1 MFENIF
7 TTIFAVSVTTGI
19 IILALVLLSSR
30 LNRSYAAK
38 WKYWVWLL
46 LAVRLLIPFYFTFPG
61 APVQVSV
68 PDTAISPVFSPR
80 APAIPDV
87 TPAAS
92 DLPVQSAARFMNL
105 WELFS
110 IIWLAGVVLFL
121 VVQFA
126 GYRRCRH
133 EALRWSRAV
142 KDKRLS
148 AALDQLCAEMD
159 TEKKITL
166 LISQKVSG
174 PMIIGFFKGYLL
186 LPHENYEDNE
196 LVHILRHE
204 LVHLKR
210 RDIWYKLLILF
221 TTALH
226 WFNPAVHLML
236 REANKDLELACDDES
251 IKNLPFDAR
260 KEYSDTIIHCMR
272 KRHSKRTALSTY
284 FYGGEQAMRERFVNI
299 LSHQKKRAG
308 KVAGA
313 VVLLCVL
320 LMGGMVA
327 CDTLNTPQIDLTD
340 YDLLYEQYLHL
351 PFWSLI
357 AFETWD
363 NANDISPDYFVDY
376 FAYYWHDNHYQG
388 GPLDFPSEELESYIQ
403 EYFDV
408 STEHIRMS
416 DRYDEEKDIYIC
428 LGLGGGGSA
437 KVVGAEQNGNRLV
450 LDYEVYSPEDGITVL
465 RIGILT
471 VELSGDGYKYVANQ
485 MQDTEGGISTNEPK
499 SSIPAESNFAISVDN
514 GEVDSLLTDVYN
526 LGLLKSNWADISAIG
541 NIDALVDFYGY
552 VVLYK
557 EENPNGWFD
566 SQKDVSVDEVVKGI
580 SRYFDVSTVE
590 EVKESIYYDAEK
602 DCLSFFDNYSSTNYT
617 SQITITEQTQDE
629 DKLIV
634 SYEVTNDYDG
644 SAEGN
649 GVVTLR
655 KAGEDYK
662 FLSNEFTDTREPV
675 SLAD

>member
-1 MFENIF
+1 MFENVF
-7 TTIFAVSVTTGI
+7 TIIFAVSVTTGI
-19 IILALVLLSSR
+19 VILALVLLSSR

-159 TEKKITL
+159 TGEKITL

-313 VVLLCVL
+313 VVLLGVL

-327 CDTLNTPQIDLTD
+327 CDTLNTPQIDLAD

-351 PFWSLI
+351 PFWSSI
-357 AFETWD
+357 TSETWD
-363 NANDISPDYFVDY
+363 DANDIPPDYFVNY
-376 FAYYWHDNHYQG
+376 YAYYWYDNHYQG
-388 GPLDFPSEELESYIQ
+388 GPLNFPPKELESYIQ

-408 STEHIRMS
+408 SAEHIRTA
-416 DRYDEEKDIYIC
+416 DQYDGEEDVYIC

-437 KVVGAEQNGNRLV
+437 KVVGAEQNGKRLI
-450 LDYEVYSPEDGITVL
+450 LDYEVYSPEDNATVL
-465 RIGILT
+465 RIGKLT
-471 VELSGDGYKYVANQ
+471 AEMSGNGYKYVANET
-485 MQDTEGGISTNEPK
+485 QDTEAMRAFYVEAKPDLNDLENLTQRYLYPILFSWATQLSWTDPQQIDADRLVDMYGYDRVWNAN
-499 SSIPAESNFAISVDN
+499 IPESAMVFENDTPYYYVS
-514 GEVDSLLTDVYN
+514 
-526 LGLLKSNWADISAIG
+526 ADILEAHIA
-541 NIDALVDFYGY
+541 D
-552 VVLYK
+552 
-557 EENPNGWFD
+557 
-566 SQKDVSVDEVVKGI
+566 
-580 SRYFDVSTVE
+580 YFDVSADHLRTAGQYDLEKNEYAFNMSGGGFAYDPHVLRAEYNDATMLLTLYIDDGYPGGESKE
-590 EVKESIYYDAEK
+590 EVSMLIIQLYENGGFTYVGNIYSGGD
-602 DCLSFFDNYSSTNYT
+602 
-617 SQITITEQTQDE
+617 
-629 DKLIV
+629 
-634 SYEVTNDYDG
+634 
-644 SAEGN
+644 
-649 GVVTLR
+649 
-655 KAGEDYK
+655 
-662 FLSNEFTDTREPV
+662 
-675 SLAD
+675 

>member
-1 MFENIF
+1 MLENVF
-7 TTIFAVSVTTGI
+7 TTIFAVSITTGI
-19 IILALVLLSSR
+19 VILALVLLSSR
-30 LNRSYAAK
+30 LNRSFAAK

-46 LAVRLLIPFYFTFPG
+46 LAVRLLIPFHVTLPG

-68 PDTAISPVFSPR
+68 PDTAIPPVLSPQTPSS
-80 APAIPDV
+80 ALPDL

-92 DLPVQSAARFMNL
+92 ELPVQGAARSMNL

-110 IIWLAGVVLFL
+110 IIWLAGVILFL
-121 VVQFA
+121 AYQLA
-126 GYRRCRH
+126 SYRRCRH

-142 KDKRLS
+142 KDKRLYI
-148 AALDQLCAEMD
+148 ALDQLCAEM
-159 TEKKITL
+159 EIGQKVTL
-166 LISQKVSG
+166 MISQKVSG
-174 PMIIGFFKGYLL
+174 PTIIGLFKSYLL
-186 LPHENYEDNE
+186 LPHEDYADNE

-204 LVHLKR
+204 LVHLGR
-210 RDIWYKLLILF
+210 RDIWYKLMLLLA
-221 TTALH
+221 TALH

-236 REANKDLELACDDES
+236 REANKDLELACDDET
-251 IKNLPFDAR
+251 IKNLPFEER
-260 KEYSDTIIHCMR
+260 KEYSDTIIHCIR
-272 KRHSKRTALSTY
+272 RQHSKHTALSTY
-284 FYGGEQAMRERFVNI
+284 FYGGEKAMKERFVNI
-299 LSHQKKRAG
+299 LSHKKKRAG

-376 FAYYWHDNHYQG
+376 YAYYWHDNHYQG

-408 STEHIRMS
+408 STEHIRMA

-437 KVVGAEQNGNRLV
+437 KVVGAEQNGNRLI

-485 MQDTEGGISTNEPK
+485 MQDTEAMTAFYGEGKPDLNDLESLTQRYLYPILFSWATQLSWTGPQQIGVDRLIDMYGYDRVWNAN
-499 SSIPAESNFAISVDN
+499 IPESAMVFEN
-514 GEVDSLLTDVYN
+514 DVPYYYV
-526 LGLLKSNWADISAIG
+526 SADILEAHIA
-541 NIDALVDFYGY
+541 D
-552 VVLYK
+552 
-557 EENPNGWFD
+557 
-566 SQKDVSVDEVVKGI
+566 
-580 SRYFDVSTVE
+580 YFDVSADHLRTAEQYDLAKNEYAFNMSGVGFAYDPHVLRAEYDDANLLLTLYIDDGYPGDESKE
-590 EVKESIYYDAEK
+590 EVSI
-602 DCLSFFDNYSSTNYT
+602 
-617 SQITITEQTQDE
+617 
-629 DKLIV
+629 LIIQL
-634 SYEVTNDYDG
+634 YEDG
-644 SAEGN
+644 SFKY
-649 GVVTLR
+649 V
-655 KAGEDYK
+655 
-662 FLSNEFTDTREPV
+662 SNIYSGGD
-675 SLAD
+675 